1 MALPNALHVFV
12 PFVVPPL
19 MLPVLK
25 AYAHSGREVWLYLLN
40 PSSEYWFDLVPRRLY
55 DWKHRDETAGQAEVG
70 HPILADN
77 GRSTR
82 ANIDRLWRF
91 TQERGDLTE
100 FDEDD
105 DDARK
110 RRQLPVETHSRKLL
124 DERDFLRQYLSDPK
138 DLRADLTLDTQSI
151 YIEANEPT
159 LFAPRTGF
167 DPQSQPGS
175 AQLDRQTAGCRC

>member
-1 MALPNALHVFV
+1 
-12 PFVVPPL
+12 

-110 RRQLPVETHSRKLL
+110 RRQLPVETHSRKLF

-138 DLRADLTLDTQSI
+138 DLRADLTLDTHARVTELYKNI
-151 YIEANEPT
+151 
-159 LFAPRTGF
+159 
-167 DPQSQPGS
+167 
-175 AQLDRQTAGCRC
+175 